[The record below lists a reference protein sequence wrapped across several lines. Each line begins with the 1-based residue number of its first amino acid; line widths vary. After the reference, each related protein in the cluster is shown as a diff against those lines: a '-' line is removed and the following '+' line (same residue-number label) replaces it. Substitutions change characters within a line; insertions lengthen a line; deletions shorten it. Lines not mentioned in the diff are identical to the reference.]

1 MRCDLIV
8 FAHAGGGVD
17 DDVGDALDAIFAH
30 VGGDVGGA
38 LDAIFVHV
46 GGGVGGDVIGR
57 RVRGAFDVELGSN
70 KGGRFVGIVSMLVM
84 ANRVEGDFVDNVE
97 GVSMLAMANKDILG
111 ADDKIEGVSMLVM
124 ANKSYLELVL
134 ARAIRKI
141 FFM

>member
-57 RVRGAFDVELGSN
+57 RVRGAFDVGLGGN
-70 KGGRFVGIVSMLVM
+70 KGGRFVGVVSMLVM
-84 ANRVEGDFVDNVE
+84 ANRVEGAFVGNVG
-97 GVSMLAMANKDILG
+97 GVSMLAMADKDILG

-124 ANKSYLELVL
+124 VDRPYLESVF

-141 FFM
+141 FFV